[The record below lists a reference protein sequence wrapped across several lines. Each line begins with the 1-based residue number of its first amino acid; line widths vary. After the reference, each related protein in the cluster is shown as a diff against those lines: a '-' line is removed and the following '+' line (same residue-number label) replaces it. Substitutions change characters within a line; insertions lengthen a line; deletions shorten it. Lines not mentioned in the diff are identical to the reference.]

1 MFFWVHRASDMP
13 QEARTLLFI
22 HGPSAAE
29 VQLQNLLSLVL
40 HSYSLAAQCPA
51 AIATASYSLAEVRAA
66 LEPAWQLEKNRS
78 FGLKQLALLQ
88 LSLAMYPLAAHEE
101 CTQHLSLSDFF
112 LINIFDTF
120 SFPQGVPG
128 AMPRNSCRALI
139 SWAISFPTGKCGINM
154 IQFGEFCFCFSHF

>member
-1 MFFWVHRASDMP
+1 MP

-101 CTQHLSLSDFF
+101 CTQHLSLSEFF
-112 LINIFDTF
+112 FINIFDTF

-139 SWAISFPTGKCGINM
+139 S
-154 IQFGEFCFCFSHF
+154 

>member
-1 MFFWVHRASDMP
+1 MP

-101 CTQHLSLSDFF
+101 CTQHLSLSELFF
-112 LINIFDTF
+112 DQHFWHVFVPTRGPRCHASKFMQSLDIMSHLVSNRQVWYKYDLIWRVLFLFLPFLKMYKN
-120 SFPQGVPG
+120 
-128 AMPRNSCRALI
+128 
-139 SWAISFPTGKCGINM
+139 
-154 IQFGEFCFCFSHF
+154 

>member
-1 MFFWVHRASDMP
+1 MP

-66 LEPAWQLEKNRS
+66 LEPAWQLEKNRVLWIEATS
-78 FGLKQLALLQ
+78 TSAIE
-88 LSLAMYPLAAHEE
+88 LSHV
-101 CTQHLSLSDFF
+101 S
-112 LINIFDTF
+112 
-120 SFPQGVPG
+120 PG
-128 AMPRNSCRALI
+128 S
-139 SWAISFPTGKCGINM
+139 T
-154 IQFGEFCFCFSHF
+154 